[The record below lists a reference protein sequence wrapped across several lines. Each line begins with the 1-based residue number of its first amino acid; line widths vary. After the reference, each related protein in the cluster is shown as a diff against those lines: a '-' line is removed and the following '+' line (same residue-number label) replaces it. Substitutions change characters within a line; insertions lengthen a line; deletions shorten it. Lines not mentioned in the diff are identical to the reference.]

1 VPDHELP
8 EVHFA
13 KLCKIFVST
22 PERCFKSKEVHY
34 NYGGRREGAKIL
46 RPNFFFS
53 GLTFLLDWP
62 KMDTNLKR
70 RIERQRETVERLLV
84 KEESQE

>member
-1 VPDHELP
+1 
-8 EVHFA
+8 
-13 KLCKIFVST
+13 
-22 PERCFKSKEVHY
+22 
-34 NYGGRREGAKIL
+34 
-46 RPNFFFS
+46 
-53 GLTFLLDWP
+53 LLDWP